1 MNLKFFSDEILE
13 QAADWYDRLDELN
26 DAQRSDYHH
35 WLAEDERHRAAAE
48 YIAHYFGD
56 SEALLLALAQPRS
69 DTRSDSNES
78 DSTVTDRKVLD
89 RKVTDIRTARQR
101 LLADGSNVALG
112 SASAYAPAV
121 VSGLEPETDTG
132 AKRDTSVSSRFGLGW
147 AWCLGR
153 GGRWATAA
161 SLLLLAPLLWFVLGT
176 GLNSSASN
184 EVSQTMAV
192 DYATD
197 TAEQQQLTLADGSD
211 LEINANSQLSV
222 ALSDTERRV
231 QLQQGE
237 VFFSVARD
245 TQRPFVI
252 STDRGQIRVLGTAFN
267 VDTSGD
273 GLVVSVEHGIVEVT
287 HKGQSWRLF
296 AGEGVRLDGDQ
307 AQPFKDQQAGSWRT
321 GWRKV
326 SGEPLSDLVAHL
338 QSHTHKQI
346 QLRDIDGTQ
355 TFSGKYRQQDVEGT
369 LELVTDLFGL
379 DMQVSEQQIVISAGR

>member
-69 DTRSDSNES
+69 DARSDGNES

-101 LLADGSNVALG
+101 LLADGSDTALG
-112 SASAYAPAV
+112 SASV
-121 VSGLEPETDTG
+121 GGREPETEIG
-132 AKRDTSVSSRFGLGW
+132 AKRGTRSSNRFDWGLG
-147 AWCLGR
+147 
-153 GGRWATAA
+153 WATAA

-184 EVSQTMAV
+184 ETHQAVAV

-211 LEINANSQLSV
+211 LAINANSQLSV

-287 HKGQSWRLF
+287 HEGQSWRLF

-346 QLRDIDGTQ
+346 QLHDVDGTQ

>member
-69 DTRSDSNES
+69 DTRSDS
-78 DSTVTDRKVLD
+78 TVTD

-101 LLADGSNVALG
+101 LLADGSDAALG
-112 SASAYAPAV
+112 SASISLPASAYVPVAA
-121 VSGLEPETDTG
+121 SGLEPETDTG
-132 AKRDTSVSSRFGLGW
+132 AKRDTSTSNRFDWGLG
-147 AWCLGR
+147 L
-153 GGRWATAA
+153 ATAA

-184 EVSQTMAV
+184 EIHQAV
-192 DYATD
+192 AVEYATD

-211 LEINANSQLSV
+211 LAINANSQLSV

-287 HKGQSWRLF
+287 HEGQSWRLF

-346 QLRDIDGTQ
+346 QLHDVDGTQ

>member
-69 DTRSDSNES
+69 DTRSDGNES
-78 DSTVTDRKVLD
+78 DSKLLDRKVTD

-101 LLADGSNVALG
+101 LLADGSDTALARA
-112 SASAYAPAV
+112 SASGAAS
-121 VSGLEPETDTG
+121 VSALEPETDTG
-132 AKRDTSVSSRFGLGW
+132 AKRDTSTSNRFDWGLG
-147 AWCLGR
+147 
-153 GGRWATAA
+153 WATAA
-161 SLLLLAPLLWFVLGT
+161 SLLLLAPLLWFLLGT

-184 EVSQTMAV
+184 EAHQAVAV

-211 LEINANSQLSV
+211 LAINANSQLSV

-252 STDRGQIRVLGTAFN
+252 STGRGQIRVLGTAFN

-287 HKGQSWRLF
+287 HEGQSWRLF

>member
-69 DTRSDSNES
+69 EARSDSNES
-78 DSTVTDRKVLD
+78 NRN
-89 RKVTDIRTARQR
+89 VTDIRMARQR
-101 LLADGSNVALG
+101 LLADGSDAAWS
-112 SASAYAPAV
+112 SASVPSSAYVPVA
-121 VSGLEPETDTG
+121 VSGHEPETDTG
-132 AKRDTSVSSRFGLGW
+132 AKRDTSTSNRFDWGLG
-147 AWCLGR
+147 
-153 GGRWATAA
+153 WATAA

-184 EVSQTMAV
+184 EIHQTVAV
-192 DYATD
+192 EYATD

-211 LEINANSQLSV
+211 LAINANSQLSV

-287 HKGQSWRLF
+287 HEGQSWRLF

-346 QLRDIDGTQ
+346 QLHDVDGTQ

>member
-56 SEALLLALAQPRS
+56 SEALLLALAQPHS
-69 DTRSDSNES
+69 DIRSDSNES
-78 DSTVTDRKVLD
+78 DSTVLGRKVTD

-101 LLADGSNVALG
+101 LLADGSDVALARA
-112 SASAYAPAV
+112 SASGADS
-121 VSGLEPETDTG
+121 VSGPTSAGGLEPETKNG
-132 AKRDTSVSSRFGLGW
+132 VEHETSTSSRFDRGIGL
-147 AWCLGR
+147 
-153 GGRWATAA
+153 ATAA

-184 EVSQTMAV
+184 EIHQTVAV

-211 LEINANSQLSV
+211 LAINANSQLSV

-273 GLVVSVEHGIVEVT
+273 GLVVSVEHGVVEVT

>member
-78 DSTVTDRKVLD
+78 DSTVTN

-101 LLADGSNVALG
+101 LLADGSDTAWS
-112 SASAYAPAV
+112 SASVPSSAYVPV
-121 VSGLEPETDTG
+121 TVSELEPETETG
-132 AKRDTSVSSRFGLGW
+132 AKRDTSTSNRFDWGLGW
-147 AWCLGR
+147 A
-153 GGRWATAA
+153 AAA

-184 EVSQTMAV
+184 EVSQAVAV

-211 LEINANSQLSV
+211 LAINANSQLSV

-273 GLVVSVEHGIVEVT
+273 GLVVSVEHGVVEVT
-287 HKGQSWRLF
+287 HEGQSWRLY

-379 DMQVSEQQIVISAGR
+379 DLQVSEQQIVISAGR